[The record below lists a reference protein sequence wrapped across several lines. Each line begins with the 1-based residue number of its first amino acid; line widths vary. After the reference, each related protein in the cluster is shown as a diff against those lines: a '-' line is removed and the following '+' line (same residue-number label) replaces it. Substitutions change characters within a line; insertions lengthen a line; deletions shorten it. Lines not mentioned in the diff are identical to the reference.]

1 MARGI
6 YHAPRPSAPG
16 SRYSFEV
23 FWNCFRAHPAADTP
37 HRFVESFEKGHGRI
51 ETRRCR
57 AFAQLD
63 CLHKPEQW
71 PGLKS
76 LAVVESQREINGK
89 TTLERRL

>member
-1 MARGI
+1 VQTWNVDLGEDCRSSS
-6 YHAPRPSAPG
+6 RSTLSSAP
-16 SRYSFEV
+16 
-23 FWNCFRAHPAADTP
+23 
-37 HRFVESFEKGHGRI
+37 
-51 ETRRCR
+51 TRRCR

-76 LAVVESQREINGK
+76 LAVVESQHEINGK

>member
-1 MARGI
+1 LS
-6 YHAPRPSAPG
+6 SAP
-16 SRYSFEV
+16 
-23 FWNCFRAHPAADTP
+23 
-37 HRFVESFEKGHGRI
+37 
-51 ETRRCR
+51 TRRCR

-76 LAVVESQREINGK
+76 LAVVESQHEINGK